1 MCEWL
6 NLDLYLGVG
15 YSYAT
20 GLARSSKFG
29 LYTALTSMIYSY
41 SLSYYKK
48 TMFLGSTSVS
58 DESNT
63 CVNYTYAIQ
72 LLKPP
77 TLAGPSTEPNPATWG
92 GPGDLFVGSFWLWNN
107 SYIIIIMWI
116 PKDPNDPYFR
126 YT

>member
-41 SLSYYKK
+41 SLSYFKK
-48 TMFLGSTSVS
+48 NYVS
-58 DESNT
+58 WFN
-63 CVNYTYAIQ
+63 
-72 LLKPP
+72 LR
-77 TLAGPSTEPNPATWG
+77 
-92 GPGDLFVGSFWLWNN
+92 FWWV
-107 SYIIIIMWI
+107 
-116 PKDPNDPYFR
+116 
-126 YT
+126 